1 MPDSAKKMPNGLKK
15 HFLCLMLALICVIVF
30 NHRFS
35 HTLTQPRDRQIK
47 VKRHPVVLVNAAVN
61 TNSRGIPQLASRK
74 KTDAAVLRR
83 YEPLIVHTNQVSDST
98 ALLFIFSSQFGYFP
112 LTRILIRRLV
122 TVDGLVVIFIYVQ
135 TG

>member
-15 HFLCLMLALICVIVF
+15 HFLRLMLALICVIISITGF
-30 NHRFS
+30 
-35 HTLTQPRDRQIK
+35 LTQPRDRQIK

-83 YEPLIVHTNQVSDST
+83 YEPLIVHTNQVSDS
-98 ALLFIFSSQFGYFP
+98 AELLFIFSIQFGYFP
-112 LTRILIRRLV
+112 LTKILI
-122 TVDGLVVIFIYVQ
+122 
-135 TG
+135 